1 MEGRPTMDTTLMYKQ
16 LGILKIK
23 SVFKYRLFTFLIGLH
38 SGALPDFCELLL
50 TPALT
55 NYGYGTRNRNFRI
68 PQVSCEVER
77 RALSYQ
83 LIKLFEDVPP
93 QFVDTSNSAKI
104 LLRNFKK
111 YILSEQ

>member
-1 MEGRPTMDTTLMYKQ
+1 MDTTLMYKQ

-23 SVFKYRLFTFLIGLH
+23 SVFKYRLFAFLIGLL

-50 TPALT
+50 
-55 NYGYGTRNRNFRI
+55 TRNRNFRI